1 MGEKTMITLWEHFG
15 LFVLLSLLVTLVYS
29 GLRQDDMR
37 KIIRLALRRFLFFM
51 LASAVLGVAVY
62 FFALGL

>member
-1 MGEKTMITLWEHFG
+1 MGAETMISLWEHFG

-29 GLRQDDMR
+29 GLRQDDMH

>member
-1 MGEKTMITLWEHFG
+1 MITLWEHFG

>member
-1 MGEKTMITLWEHFG
+1 MGAETMISLWEHFG

-62 FFALGL
+62 FFALSL